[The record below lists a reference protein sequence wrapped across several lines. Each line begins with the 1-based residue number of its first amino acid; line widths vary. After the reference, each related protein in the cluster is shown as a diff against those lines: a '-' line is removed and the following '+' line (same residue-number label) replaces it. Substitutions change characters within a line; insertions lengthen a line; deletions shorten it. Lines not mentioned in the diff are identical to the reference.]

1 MKFSNITALAFLLGA
16 MTALASPLSGTGA
29 TDNALTQAHHDDPN
43 AFSIRSADIETAEPV
58 ASPDIIDLKPAAGE
72 LSSNTNNGA
81 SAALDVED
89 KDSNCSIYCNLFAHI
104 IRCLQSPT
112 FCRCDSRGYVHC
124 EGPSKSTLMI
134 MKRPVSLGGPL
145 MLRASIMKLA
155 CLRRVV
161 STQKQKPP
169 ECWHGPRELLLLKML
184 GQLAQGWK
192 KQRSEYT

>member
-1 MKFSNITALAFLLGA
+1 MKFSNITALPFLLGA
-16 MTALASPLSGTGA
+16 MSALASPLSGTGA
-29 TDNALTQAHHDDPN
+29 TDNALTQAHHDNPN

-81 SAALDVED
+81 STALDVED

-124 EGPSKSTLMI
+124 EGPSKVCMDNCICQCES
-134 MKRPVSLGGPL
+134 KRAAREVNNLD
-145 MLRASIMKLA
+145 ALA
-155 CLRRVV
+155 
-161 STQKQKPP
+161 
-169 ECWHGPRELLLLKML
+169 
-184 GQLAQGWK
+184 A
-192 KQRSEYT
+192 